1 MDMNSAP
8 QYMLQLYK
16 ALEEK
21 QAIRDEE
28 ISNLHQLNVT
38 LPGMETNLEKADLI
52 MSFINQ
58 GKKPLWD
65 LLVSHDKVA
74 MFNIKTS

>member
-1 MDMNSAP
+1 
-8 QYMLQLYK
+8 
-16 ALEEK
+16 
-21 QAIRDEE
+21 
-28 ISNLHQLNVT
+28 
-38 LPGMETNLEKADLI
+38 

-74 MFNIKTS
+74 MFNIKTSWKS